1 MTTTIKVTSHNY
13 PALVET
19 FERGWDAEQNR
30 PADLRKRDSR
40 VLTPADGEQSFYCT
54 TSMELRVVDL
64 EYDDPRVPAPPA
76 VVEAAPAAE
85 EPVAAA
91 PAAPIDPAAPLQA
104 EQTEAAPAAP
114 EAIVEP
120 VHVDPPVAPAPAAPV
135 AAAPADPALA
145 EAAPAAAPKA
155 EGAV

>member
-85 EPVAAA
+85 EPVAAS
-91 PAAPIDPAAPLQA
+91 PAAPIEPAAPLQA

-120 VHVDPPVAPAPAAPV
+120 VAAV
-135 AAAPADPALA
+135 TAPADPALA
-145 EAAPAAAPKA
+145 EPKAADPSPAA
-155 EGAV
+155 

>member
-19 FERGWDAEQNR
+19 FVRGWNAEQNK
-30 PADLRKRDSR
+30 PDEFLRKSDAR
-40 VLTPADGEQSFYCT
+40 VLKPADGEQSFYCT
-54 TSMELRVVDL
+54 TSMEIRVVDL

-91 PAAPIDPAAPLQA
+91 PAAPIEPAAPLQA

-120 VHVDPPVAPAPAAPV
+120 VAAV
-135 AAAPADPALA
+135 TAPADPALA
-145 EAAPAAAPKA
+145 EPKAADPSPAA
-155 EGAV
+155 GSGLL

>member
-1 MTTTIKVTSHNY
+1 MTTTIKVQSHNY

-64 EYDDPRVPAPPA
+64 EYDDPRVPAPSA

-91 PAAPIDPAAPLQA
+91 PAAPIEPAAPLQA

-120 VHVDPPVAPAPAAPV
+120 VAAV
-135 AAAPADPALA
+135 TAPADPALA
-145 EAAPAAAPKA
+145 EPKAADPSPAA
-155 EGAV
+155 